1 MKINDNGFT
10 ERVATPSV
18 PGSKVESTSQ
28 GQSKK
33 NASVTDA
40 GDNLQLSGF
49 AAKLNGGLSA
59 DATSRAERVSQL
71 AKAVNNGT
79 FQIDSSR
86 IAGSLI
92 SEALRSNG

>member
-18 PGSKVESTSQ
+18 PGSKVESTSL
-28 GQSKK
+28 GQPQK
-33 NASVTDA
+33 NSSAAEA

-49 AAKLNGGLSA
+49 AARLNSGLSA
-59 DATSRAERVSQL
+59 DAASRAARVSQL
-71 AKAVNNGT
+71 AKAVSNGT

-86 IAGSLI
+86 VASALT